1 MAMGYSKNVT
11 VDIGFCLQGS
21 EESEL
26 PEVIMGA
33 CRFVHVDLATAKK
46 LDEVS

>member
-1 MAMGYSKNVT
+1 MAMGYSKNII
-11 VDIGFCLQGS
+11 VDMGFCLQGN
-21 EESEL
+21 EENEL

-46 LDEVS
+46 LDFTS